1 MSFHSRLGRSIR
13 LFRREKLGSALL
25 PPIDDVLAE
34 LDSGLRRQ
42 LNAGWPKEWTGPDL
56 HSENADTDRARLL
69 SLYRAAF
76 QCERGDIESYRAG
89 LEQVVS
95 SSGHGAIQVS
105 AIRLLISLLWVQVIN
120 APRDEQGEG
129 SEQSG
134 RSRGLLSVLCER
146 VDRDYADSPW
156 SDIVLFF
163 SESARGIVS
172 FYDREKVAAKLHL
185 RRAEGLQPRV
195 EKTGDFG
202 IEDLVGMSGLARG
215 QMAVEDGTCD
225 VARRWLLSAT
235 DRLEGEIQAEAYGW
249 LAHSELDLGM
259 LGEARESAERGMRI
273 KRASGSARD
282 VRDDSLECA
291 LAEALVRLGESKRAR
306 QVLMTIVQEGVSESK
321 RRWAEETL
329 RTIGDSSG

>member
-1 MSFHSRLGRSIR
+1 MSFHSLLGRSIR

-25 PPIDDVLAE
+25 PPIDDALAE
-34 LDSGLRRQ
+34 LDSSLRRQ
-42 LNAGWPKEWTGPDL
+42 LNGGWPKEWTGPDL
-56 HSENADTDRARLL
+56 PSENADTDRTLL
-69 SLYRAAF
+69 ISLYRAAF
-76 QCERGDIESYRAG
+76 HCERGDIDSYRAG
-89 LEQVVS
+89 LEQVVN
-95 SSGHGAIQVS
+95 SSGHGAMQVS
-105 AIRLLISLLWVQVIN
+105 AIRLLISLLWVQVIE

-129 SEQSG
+129 SEQPD
-134 RSRGLLSVLCER
+134 RSRGLLSTLCER

-172 FYDREKVAAKLHL
+172 FYAGEKAAAKLHL

-202 IEDLVGMSGLARG
+202 IEDLVGFASLARG

-235 DRLEGEIQAEAYGW
+235 HRLEGDTQAEAYAW
-249 LAHSELDLGM
+249 LAHSELDLGL

-273 KRASGSARD
+273 KRASGFARD
-282 VRDDSLECA
+282 GRDDSLEGA

-321 RRWAEETL
+321 RRWAEEAL
-329 RTIGDSSG
+329 QRIGN